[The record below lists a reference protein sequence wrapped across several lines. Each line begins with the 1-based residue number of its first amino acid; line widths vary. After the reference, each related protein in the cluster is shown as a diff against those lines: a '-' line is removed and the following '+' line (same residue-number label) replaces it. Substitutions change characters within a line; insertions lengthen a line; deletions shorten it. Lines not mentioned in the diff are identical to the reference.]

1 MHWQSEVLPVRRES
15 TSQDKLGYGISF
27 TETDVTQNP
36 SGKEPLYHAQL
47 HCASD
52 TTRNSLQA
60 AAAHL
65 RAGELVAF
73 PTETVY
79 GLGACALKNDA
90 AAKIYAAKSRP
101 ADNPLIVHVS
111 DRRMLER
118 LLPTGYKPNAVCE
131 TLLRAFW
138 PGPLTLL
145 FPARSEASH
154 EPAVPPIVTCGQPT
168 VGVRMPS
175 HPLARALIHMADM
188 PVAAPSANAS
198 GRPSPTT
205 AGHVFDDLGRRGS
218 LKYILDGG
226 PSTVGV
232 ESTVIDAVSVPGEV
246 RVLRPGGV
254 SVEQLADA
262 LAAHGLLR
270 MADGAKPEAVT
281 LRVYGKD
288 LARSKEAELAPTTP
302 GMKYRHYSPEARV
315 VLARFEENTKQGAS
329 LSQLIKAQ
337 LDALRVNAH
346 GATPDNAMTQR
357 RQTGPFRVGVMCAL
371 DSPLA
376 SLVRQLATDEGQ
388 QSLGQWADAQ
398 LAEDR
403 ASDPAV
409 ATDGTQRVSPVV
421 PSASKDFCCC
431 IYSLGCLSKP
441 QLAAQHLFDGLR
453 TLDSAVQW
461 ADGATP
467 QNTCDLILV
476 EAISEQGVGLAVMN
490 RLQKAA
496 SETNT
501 ISSV

>member
-1 MHWQSEVLPVRRES
+1 MHWQSELLPVRRES
-15 TSQDKLGYGISF
+15 TSQDKLGFGISF
-27 TETDVTQNP
+27 TETDATQNP

-47 HCASD
+47 HCTPN
-52 TTRNSLQA
+52 TTRNSLQT

-79 GLGACALKNDA
+79 GLGACALKDDA
-90 AAKIYAAKSRP
+90 AAKIYRAKSRP

-118 LLPTGYKPNAVCE
+118 LLPTGYRPNAVCE

-145 FPARSEASH
+145 FPARSEASN

-175 HPLARALIHMADM
+175 HPLARALIHMADV

-198 GRPSPTT
+198 GRPSPTM
-205 AGHVFDDLGRRGS
+205 AGHVFDDLGRRGA
-218 LKYILDGG
+218 LRYILDGG

-254 SVEQLADA
+254 CVEQLADA

-270 MADGAKPEAVT
+270 TADGAKSDAVT

-288 LARSKEAELAPTTP
+288 LARSKEAELVPTTP

-315 VLARFEENTKQGAS
+315 ILARFDQTTTQDTS
-329 LSQLIKAQ
+329 LSHLIKTQ
-337 LDALRVNAH
+337 LDTLRAEAH
-346 GATPDNAMTQR
+346 EAASDITMTQR
-357 RQTGPFRVGVMCAL
+357 RQNGPLRVGVMCAL

-376 SLVRQLATDEGQ
+376 SLVQQLATGEGQ
-388 QSLGQWADAQ
+388 QSIAQWSDPQ
-398 LAEDR
+398 LAEDW
-403 ASDPAV
+403 ASDPAI
-409 ATDGTQRVSPVV
+409 ATAGLQRVSPVV
-421 PSASKDFCCC
+421 PSASKDFGYC
-431 IYSLGCLSKP
+431 IYSLGCLRKP

-476 EAISEQGVGLAVMN
+476 EAISEQGMGLAVMN

-501 ISSV
+501 VSSV